1 MYPEDA
7 DISISTLVQLARGSE
22 LVGSQ
27 LMKGYEIKTRV
38 HSMIYI
44 LKSAS
49 LLLQGK
55 DSEHIKLHDI
65 IRHMARSIATKDYAF
80 LFATS
85 GSLPNNPAEYSGVK
99 FLHIDVEET
108 HLGFPSNVACPD
120 LHTLSLRCTA
130 SSWETP
136 PLQVF
141 KNCFTYSLN
150 L

>member
-65 IRHMARSIATKDYAF
+65 IRDMARSIAIEDRGF

-85 GSLPNNPAEYSGVK
+85 RSLPNNPAEHSGLKVV
-99 FLHIDVEET
+99 HIDVEET
-108 HLGFPSNVACPD
+108 HLGFPSNVVCPG
-120 LHTLSLRCTA
+120 LHTLLLRS
-130 SSWETP
+130 SSWHGTKLK
-136 PLQVF
+136 LQVF